1 MTAQE
6 TAGIMTILHIAY
18 PRYYANTT
26 DDDKKAALQL
36 WSVMFAD
43 YEYDVIAAAVKA
55 VIATSKFPPTIADVN
70 EKLQLFTASQE
81 MSELEAWD
89 KVRKAICNSSY
100 NSEEE
105 FNKLPEECKALVHS
119 SHQLK
124 AWAQVSEKE
133 LNTVV
138 ASNFMRDFRSST
150 SRRREQAM
158 LPDSVKEAI
167 GNAAAKKQLTEAAKQ

>member
-6 TAGIMTILHIAY
+6 IAGIMTMLHVAY
-18 PRYYANTT
+18 PRYYANTK
-26 DDDKKAALQL
+26 DEEKKAALQL

-43 YEYDVIAAAVKA
+43 FDYEIVTAAVKA
-55 VIATSKFPPTIADVN
+55 VIATNKFPPTVADIN
-70 EKLQLFTASQE
+70 EKLQLLTNTQA

-150 SRRREQAM
+150 SRRHEQAM